1 MSGPMIIRYSLI
13 AILLLLAASLVD
25 AQGLIERAEC
35 VSQPEGTVASC
46 GYISLPLDYAQPAGT
61 RIEIYYTQLHSLGD
75 KPDPL
80 VYLVGGPGSSGTQLM
95 SISYERYLKAFAPER
110 DIIIIDQR
118 GTGMSNP
125 PLYCRE
131 ALFRLGDILAS
142 AHDQHAELLLEIL
155 SNCRDRLAGNGVQF
169 EAFHSTNN
177 ARDVVN
183 VLLALGYKR
192 WNLVGVSYGT
202 RLALEIMRESPQ
214 HLRSVIL
221 DSVYPPQADIYVDA
235 YYHGERALD
244 VLFEACASSS
254 SCDTRY
260 PQLRALFYRLYD
272 QLNETPLYAPY
283 KPPNARRV
291 MIEISGYRLYDWVFS
306 WLYEVPAI
314 QLIPKL
320 LYELARGRADNAANV
335 GAVFE
340 SAMTSLSLGMHYT
353 VQCQEEY
360 AMLPARDYAALLAAH
375 PHLTGFLAYP
385 VEGQATLARLC
396 EMWGGYSRP
405 LSANEA
411 VHSEVPTLLLSGDYD
426 PITPPA
432 YADMAAETLGNAYNI
447 KLPHVGHAVLRSDD
461 CAVEIAVAFIDEPHE
476 EPNDSCIEGMQPLRF
491 R

>member
-1 MSGPMIIRYSLI
+1 MTFRPCL
-13 AILLLLAASLVD
+13 AALLILLTACLAS
-25 AQGLIERAEC
+25 AQGLVERADC
-35 VSQPEGTVASC
+35 VSQPEDTVATC
-46 GYISLPLDYAQPAGT
+46 GYISLPLDYAQPAGA
-61 RIEIYYTQLHSLGD
+61 RIEIYYTQLHSPGN

-95 SISYERYLKAFAPER
+95 TVSYDKYLSAFAAER

-131 ALFRLGDILAS
+131 ALFRFGDILS
-142 AHDQHAELLLEIL
+142 SPHSQHAELLLEIL
-155 SNCRDRLAGNGVQF
+155 GDCRNRLASNGVQF
-169 EAFHSTNN
+169 DAFHSLNN

-183 VLLALGYKR
+183 VLLALGYEE

-202 RLALEIMRESPQ
+202 RLALEIMRDSPR

-221 DSVYPPQADIYVDA
+221 DSVYPPQADIYTEA

-244 VLFEACASSS
+244 KLFAACARSN
-254 SCDTRY
+254 SCDMRY
-260 PQLRALFYRLYD
+260 PQLRRLFYRLYE

-291 MIEISGYRLYDWVFS
+291 MIEISGYRLYDWMFS

-320 LYELARGRADNAANV
+320 LHELARGRTNNAVNV

-340 SAMTSLSLGMHYT
+340 GAMTSLSLGMHYT

-360 AMLPARDYAALLAAH
+360 ATLPPRDYAALLAAH
-375 PHLTGFLAYP
+375 PHLSGFLAYP
-385 VEGQATLARLC
+385 VEGRDTLPRLC
-396 EMWGGYSRP
+396 EMWGGFSRP
-405 LSANEA
+405 SSANEPVYSA
-411 VHSEVPTLLLSGDYD
+411 VPTLLLSGDYD
-426 PITPPA
+426 PITPPG
-432 YADMAAETLGNAYNI
+432 YADMAAETLDTAWNYT
-447 KLPHVGHAVLRSDD
+447 LPHVGHAALRSHD
-461 CAVEIAVAFIDEPHE
+461 CAVDIARAFINAPRHEP
-476 EPNDSCIEGMQPLRF
+476 DSSCIARMQPLRF